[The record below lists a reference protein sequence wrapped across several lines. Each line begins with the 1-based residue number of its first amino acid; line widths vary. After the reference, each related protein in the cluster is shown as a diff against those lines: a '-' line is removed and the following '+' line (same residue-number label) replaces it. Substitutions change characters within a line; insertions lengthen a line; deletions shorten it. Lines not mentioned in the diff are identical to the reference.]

1 MERCVS
7 FTGGARPDRN
17 WSESRRIAAAEHLTC
32 LSGPFGDASCLL
44 EEVGDCGLPD
54 FQVVGSVRLRGAHE
68 NMKSIGP
75 AMKTRAPRQHKGL
88 PHLTQGEMFRL
99 GTAGG
104 FSVAHH
110 SNSSKIDFRLRETK
124 ARLSL

>member
-75 AMKTRAPRQHKGL
+75 AMKTRALGVISAWEEAAQRASP
-88 PHLTQGEMFRL
+88 PHPGRNVQTWHGWW
-99 GTAGG
+99 
-104 FSVAHH
+104 
-110 SNSSKIDFRLRETK
+110 I
-124 ARLSL
+124 